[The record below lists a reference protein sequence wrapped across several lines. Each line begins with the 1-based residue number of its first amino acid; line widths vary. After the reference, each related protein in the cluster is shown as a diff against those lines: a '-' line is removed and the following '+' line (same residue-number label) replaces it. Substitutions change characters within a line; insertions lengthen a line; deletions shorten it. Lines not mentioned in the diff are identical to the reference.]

1 MAISPP
7 VERPPHLPSD
17 LEHAHHLDRY
27 SPMSARRGDRPGLA
41 VIFIVVAMACISIND
56 MLIKLLSGDYPLHQ
70 MVFLRSAIGIIF
82 SLIMLKLEGGLT
94 LLRTDKIG
102 LHLLRG
108 LCIVGANMAFFA
120 AIAVIPL
127 ADATALFFV
136 APLFITLLAIP
147 FLGERVGVRRLGAVA
162 FGFLGVL
169 IMLRPGGISPETT
182 PNWTILLLPVAGA
195 FGYACMQILTRRLGV
210 ATKASAMAV
219 YLQSTFIAVSLLFW
233 AIAGDGRFAE
243 GLENKSAIFLL
254 RAWTMPSNEDWLFFL
269 ILGGVAAVIGYTLSQ
284 AYRLADAATLAP
296 FEYTALP
303 LSIFWGWIIFGHF
316 PDRWV
321 LSGIAMIAASGIYVF
336 IREKKK
342 STPVAG
348 GRPVRRV

>member
-1 MAISPP
+1 MTTPRDNSPGWAI
-7 VERPPHLPSD
+7 
-17 LEHAHHLDRY
+17 
-27 SPMSARRGDRPGLA
+27 M
-41 VIFIVVAMACISIND
+41 FIVLAMTCISIND

-70 MVFLRSAIGIIF
+70 MVFLRSAIGIFF
-82 SLIMLKLEGGLT
+82 SLVILKFEGGIT
-94 LLRTDKIG
+94 LLRTDRVW

-136 APLFITLLAIP
+136 APLFITILAVP
-147 FLGERVGVRRLGAVA
+147 FLGERVGARRLGAVA

-169 IMLRPGGISPETT
+169 IMLRPGGLGADSAPD
-182 PNWTILLLPVAGA
+182 WRVLLLPIAAA
-195 FGYACMQILTRRLGV
+195 FAYACMQILTRKLGV
-210 ATKASAMAV
+210 ASKASALAV
-219 YLQSTFIAVSLLFW
+219 YLQGTFITVSLIFW

-243 GLENKSAIFLL
+243 GIENKSAIFLL
-254 RAWTMPSNEDWLFFL
+254 RAWTWPSGNDWFPFL
-269 ILGGVAAVIGYTLSQ
+269 LLGGMSAVIGYALSQ
-284 AYRLADAATLAP
+284 AYRLADAATIAP

-321 LSGIAMIAASGIYVF
+321 LSGIAMIAAAGVYIFV
-336 IREKKK
+336 RERKK
-342 STPVAG
+342 SHTIAG
-348 GRPVRRV
+348 ARPLRRV